1 MPSDVW
7 KVFDLPKAS
16 MDYRGCAPKVCRHGK
31 RGVAPDQIRSIAGRS
46 KTFRTSG
53 EAKPQR
59 HVMTSST
66 VGIAPTKTMN
76 KTPLPWSLWFRQ
88 IRAIFRLEIE
98 KNFLGRRSILLYL
111 LALLPIVPLAL
122 LAPFTPP
129 GREWLDFNQYSMIFA
144 IFYGGLILR
153 TVVFFGCAWIFMNLF
168 RGDLVDRSLH
178 FYFLSPVRREI
189 LVVGKYLSGLVTS
202 IILFTGAT
210 VICMLL
216 LYFPHFPSESSR
228 FFFDGPGLGQLLTY
242 AGITILACIGYGA
255 FFLVVGLFFRN
266 PIIPALVLYGWE
278 WLNFLLPPLL
288 KKVSVIHYLHS
299 LTPVPV
305 SEGPFAVVAEPTPAW
320 IAVPS
325 LIVVTILVLVVASYR
340 IRRMEINYGSD

>member
-1 MPSDVW
+1 M
-7 KVFDLPKAS
+7 
-16 MDYRGCAPKVCRHGK
+16 
-31 RGVAPDQIRSIAGRS
+31 
-46 KTFRTSG
+46 
-53 EAKPQR
+53 
-59 HVMTSST
+59 VMSST
-66 VGIAPTKTMN
+66 VNIASK
-76 KTPLPWSLWFRQ
+76 KIEKQPLPWSLWLRQ

-111 LALLPIVPLAL
+111 LALLPILPLAL

-129 GREWLDFNQYSMIFA
+129 GREWQDFAQYSMIFA
-144 IFYGGLILR
+144 AFYGGLILR

-168 RGDLVDRSLH
+168 RGEIVDRSLH
-178 FYFLSPVRREI
+178 FYFLSPVRREV
-189 LVVGKYLSGLVTS
+189 LVVGKYFSGLVTS
-202 IILFTGAT
+202 IVLFTGTT
-210 VICMLL
+210 VISMLL
-216 LYFPHFPSESSR
+216 LYFPHFYAESGR

-288 KKVSVIHYLHS
+288 KKISVIHYLQS
-299 LTPVPV
+299 LTPVPM

-325 LIVVTILVLVVASYR
+325 LVIVTILVLIAASYR
-340 IRRMEINYGSD
+340 IRHMEIRYGSD